1 MSEIFF
7 ILTIIYAA
15 YVIHNS
21 YKNSKHQSNKVK
33 VQQINQPQAITLK
46 NNSPKK
52 IPLAA
57 KAKKIELRTVLMK
70 NPHTGEQVKV
80 ANNYRMV
87 KRWIKEALVEE
98 KLLDKI
104 YKNNELNEQSK
115 IIIAEALSIIKAMDK
130 YKVSL
135 L

>member
-21 YKNSKHQSNKVK
+21 YKQSKHQPNEVK
-33 VQQINQPQAITLK
+33 AHKINQPQAIK

-52 IPLAA
+52 IPHVA
-57 KAKKIELRTVLMK
+57 KAKKIELRTVFMK
-70 NPHTGEQVKV
+70 NPHTGEQAKV
-80 ANNYRMV
+80 ASNYRMV
-87 KRWIKEALVEE
+87 KRWVKEALVEE

-130 YKVSL
+130 YKA
-135 L
+135 